1 MTWPTATTTLG
12 TTVTFYGRGY
22 GHGVGMNQYGAKGRA
37 QAGQT
42 ATEIL
47 AAYFRGAVT
56 GSVSATQNTRVLLM
70 ANYNAVSTAPLV
82 IRGRAT
88 TWTIDGVARTFP
100 ADGTLKVWRTT
111 RTVDGVTATTWRYRV
126 LAPDGTTVLH
136 QGTAGSRLVIRGSG
150 STSRLQLVSKPSSYD
165 TYRGILKLFLGAST
179 LNVVNH
185 LPLDDYLRGVV
196 PVEMSSAWPTEA
208 LKAQTIAARSYAVR
222 RLHPTSGTYDLY
234 DDTRSQVYR
243 GVEAETT
250 TTNTLIRSFPGQV
263 IRYDG
268 AVINA
273 FVFSTGGGATE
284 NNEYVFVSS
293 TGGVGSA
300 VPYLRGI
307 PDRRPDGTAWDASAP
322 VYAWQTSTLTRSQL
336 SAMFKQDSRTNVGD
350 LTKLGLTKRGVSGRL
365 YRVTLYGSA
374 GSKTVSADVFRS
386 VYNARRP
393 AGTLS
398 LRSNLFDSKP
408 IAGS

>member
-1 MTWPTATTTLG
+1 MTWPTAATTLR
-12 TTVTFYGRGY
+12 TSVTFYGRGY

-42 ATEIL
+42 AAQIL
-47 AAYFRGAVT
+47 AAYFK
-56 GSVSATQNTRVLLM
+56 GSKPGTVSATQNTRVLLM
-70 ANYNAVSTAPLV
+70 AGYNAVSSAPLV
-82 IRGRAT
+82 VRGRAT
-88 TWTIDGVARTFP
+88 GWTIDGVSATFP
-100 ADGTLKVWRTT
+100 ADGTLSVWRT
-111 RTVDGVTATTWRYRV
+111 RKTVDGVTTTTWRYRV
-126 LAPDGTTVLH
+126 TASDGTLLRE
-136 QGTAGSRLVIRGSG
+136 GTAGKQLVIRGKSG
-150 STSRLQLVSKPSSYD
+150 LSRLQLVSKPSTYD
-165 TYRGILKLFLGAST
+165 TYRGILKLFLGSTT

-185 LPLDDYLRGVV
+185 LPLDMYLRGVV
-196 PVEMSSAWPTEA
+196 PVEMSSGWPTEA

-250 TTNTLIRSFPGQV
+250 TTNTLLKSFPGEV
-263 IRYDG
+263 ITYG
-268 AVINA
+268 GSIVNA
-273 FVFSTGGGATE
+273 FFFSTGGGATE

-293 TGGVGSA
+293 SGGVGSA

-307 PDRRPDGTAWDASAP
+307 PDRRADGTAWDAGAP
-322 VYAWQTSTLTRSQL
+322 VYAWKSSTLTRSQL
-336 SAMFKQDSRTNVGD
+336 SAMFKRDSRTNVGD
-350 LTKLGLTKRGVSGRL
+350 LTKLDLTKRGVSGRQ
-365 YRVTLYGSA
+365 YRVTLSGSA

-386 VYNARRP
+386 VYNTYRP

-398 LRSNLFDSKP
+398 LRSNLLDTKA